1 MIVNS
6 EDYFKIDQSQNE
18 RKKQDKRKKQDE
30 WKKIDIAQLDI
41 PDRKYAT
48 VTNNMGLHY
57 HEGTLRTGGFCGWCW
72 LKDRKG
78 EIVTNDKSEPVVL
91 HQECR
96 FEDGLGLKTDK
107 DSTISAINNMISVI
121 AKDEEFISYINFD
134 SSDPNKRLFTFFF
147 DDPLIEGQKTDDD
160 NKIVTAISYLAMVK
174 KLTRRGLMKKTVKR
188 SENFTGRIR
197 GHIDLKKQISKN
209 LSTGRKERIYCTYIE
224 RSADITENRVI
235 KYALNRAAHELEK
248 YSGLFKLY
256 SGEFA
261 ICRRRLNDV
270 SDERFKPED
279 IDRIILPGMYKSYR
293 PVLDL
298 AKVILTEFSIVDND
312 SDGETVKIVPYAINM
327 PLLFECYCRTRIKE
341 ALEKIN
347 NDQTDYR
354 AELLPYV
361 ADKKNLNESDS
372 KSGYA
377 TVGVKDC
384 YIGGVIVPDIVIA
397 YYHKPDENDS
407 KKPFQYAVYDVKY
420 KELLR
425 DENNELVETNSRRD
439 DRLQLLAY
447 QSIYRCINNI
457 GHIFPRQYL
466 HDTVFTRDDYDE
478 IASLCSDQERTLYVQ
493 MFFGGKMNGIL
504 FDLKKSPFTISQD
517 KAKVNN
523 G

>member
-1 MIVNS
+1 MNLLYHI
-6 EDYFKIDQSQNE
+6 F
-18 RKKQDKRKKQDE
+18 
-30 WKKIDIAQLDI
+30 LDGGRLNQWF
-41 PDRKYAT
+41 PKY
-48 VTNNMGLHY
+48 
-57 HEGTLRTGGFCGWCW
+57 
-72 LKDRKG
+72 
-78 EIVTNDKSEPVVL
+78 
-91 HQECR
+91 
-96 FEDGLGLKTDK
+96 
-107 DSTISAINNMISVI
+107 DS
-121 AKDEEFISYINFD
+121 
-134 SSDPNKRLFTFFF
+134 
-147 DDPLIEGQKTDDD
+147 
-160 NKIVTAISYLAMVK
+160 KIVTAISYLAMVK

-209 LSTGRKERIYCTYIE
+209 MSTGRKERIYCTYIE

-235 KYALNRAAHELEK
+235 KYALNRAAHELEE

-279 IDRIILPGMYKSYR
+279 IDLIILPGMYKSYR

-377 TVGVKDC
+377 TVGDKDC

-425 DENNELVETNSRRD
+425 DENNELVETNSRRN

-447 QSIYRCINNI
+447 QSIYRCIINI
-457 GHIFPRQYL
+457 GHIFPKQKSGNNVIFDI
-466 HDTVFTRDDYDE
+466 DTDVHK
-478 IASLCSDQERTLYVQ
+478 IAFEDALKTLYVQ
-493 MFFGGKMNGIL
+493 MFFGGEMNDNLIDGGIL
-504 FDLKKSPFTISQD
+504 FDLGVSPFTIPQD
-517 KAKVNN
+517 NPEKEKSIFLDYSFFKVLCFEFSKRLIIRIITYFQMFNYLRN
-523 G
+523 H

>member
-1 MIVNS
+1 MTISAKDYS
-6 EDYFKIDQSQNE
+6 EIDRDNE
-18 RKKQDKRKKQDE
+18 D
-30 WKKIDIAQLDI
+30 WKKIDFGKLDI
-41 PDRKYAT
+41 PDREYAT
-48 VTNNMGLHY
+48 VTNNMGLYTHKGKK
-57 HEGTLRTGGFCGWCW
+57 HTGGFCGWCW

-91 HQECR
+91 HQKCR
-96 FEDGLGLKTDK
+96 FEDGKN
-107 DSTISAINNMISVI
+107 SEISAIKNMISVI

-160 NKIVTAISYLAMVK
+160 NKDDNKIVTAISYLALLK

-188 SENFTGRIR
+188 SENFTGKLR
-197 GHIDLKKQISKN
+197 GHIDMKKQISKN
-209 LSTGRKERIYCTYIE
+209 LSAGRKERIYCTYIE

-235 KYALNRAAHELEK
+235 KYALNRAAHELGK
-248 YSGLFKLY
+248 YPELFKLY

-261 ICRRRLNDV
+261 ICRRRLNDI

-298 AKVILTEFSIVDND
+298 AKVILTEFSNVDNNPG
-312 SDGETVKIVPYAINM
+312 SETVKIVPYAINM

-397 YYHKPDENDS
+397 YYQTSDENDS
-407 KKPFQYAVYDVKY
+407 NKPFQYAVYDVKY
-420 KELLR
+420 KELHYKNTESE
-425 DENNELVETNSRRD
+425 DNENTESEDNELVETNSRRN

-447 QSIYRCINNI
+447 QSIYRCIDNI

-466 HDTVFTRDDYDE
+466 HDTVFTQDDYDE
-478 IASLCSDQERTLYVQ
+478 IAYLCSDQERTLYVQ
-493 MFFGGKMNGIL
+493 MFFGGKMNEIL
-504 FDLKKSPFTISQD
+504 FDLKESPFTISQD